1 MAILAL
7 LLMVVAACQGG
18 STSTSAPDEIVGEPL
33 NEGPRR
39 YRAEWFINAEAVNV
53 DGPGYPFVYREIV
66 DDRLG
71 RYLVQSPNHLAV
83 QSPEEV
89 LFCAAIL
96 RDDPYCASS
105 PRAGGTPNVLSY
117 PIQLLRGW
125 GPRAIYDLASHR
137 EVAMVAGGDPVNWDH
152 RFAQIGDTDVECFTV
167 VGETTAA
174 ATGFDICYTDD
185 DLHLVA
191 SVDLQSDLV
200 YEIDLISYSPQVRD
214 SDFET
219 GLEQF
224 VEARPSLQEQLLALY
239 PEIPAPR
246 PAPTA
251 VPEESE

>member
-1 MAILAL
+1 MVAL
-7 LLMVVAACQGG
+7 LLVLAACQDS
-18 STSTSAPDEIVGEPL
+18 STGDTSPADAVAAPL

-39 YRAEWFINAEAVNV
+39 YKAEWFINAEAVNV
-53 DGPGYPFVYREIV
+53 EGPGYPFVYREIV
-66 DDRLG
+66 DDRTG

-83 QSPEEV
+83 QTPDEV
-89 LFCAAIL
+89 IFCAAIL

-105 PRAGGTPNVLSY
+105 PRAEGTPNVLSY

-125 GPRAIYDLASHR
+125 GPRALYDLASYR
-137 EVAMVAGGDPVNWDH
+137 EVEMVAKGDRQNWDT
-152 RFAQIGDTDVECFTV
+152 RFATIGETDVECFTV

-174 ATGFDICYTDD
+174 ETGFDICYTDD

-200 YEIDLISYSPQVRD
+200 YEIDLISYSHQVGD

-239 PEIPAPR
+239 PEVPAQR

-251 VPEESE
+251 VPDSDQ